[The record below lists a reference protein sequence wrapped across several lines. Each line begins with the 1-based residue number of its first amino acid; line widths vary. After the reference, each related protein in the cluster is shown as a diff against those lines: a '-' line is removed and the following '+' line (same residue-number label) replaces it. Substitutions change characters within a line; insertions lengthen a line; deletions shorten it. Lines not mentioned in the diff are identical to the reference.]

1 MANEN
6 EVVAML
12 LAGGKGTRLKDLTK
26 KSAKPGVPFGGKYRI
41 IDFPMSNIANSDIN
55 IVGVMTQYEST
66 FLNSYIGN
74 GDKWGLNGVRALTA
88 TLTPRQTEQ
97 GSNWYNGTAD
107 AIYQNIDFLDEQ
119 NPRYVLILSGDH
131 IYKMD
136 YRKMLSSHIKAEADL
151 TIAVID
157 VSLKEA
163 SRFGIL
169 KTDENGDVTAFIE
182 KPKNP
187 PSTLA
192 SMGIYIF
199 NYDVLR
205 RELIKDA
212 KNPQSN
218 RDFGQDIIPEML
230 RNQNKIHAY
239 TFQGY
244 WKDVGT
250 VNSLWE
256 ANMDLL
262 ASGLDSEIY
271 RDLDGLTIYTEDT
284 KSVPQYIGKNAKVID
299 SIVNQGAII
308 LGEVYHSIISNEVFI
323 AEDATVSDSV
333 IMPNVIIPEAATIE
347 YAIIDSE
354 AVLQTGA
361 SYIGTA
367 DNILLIHGKDGF

>member
-1 MANEN
+1 MPQQKEI
-6 EVVAML
+6 VAML

-74 GDKWGLNGVRALTA
+74 GDKWGLNGVRSLAA
-88 TLTPRQTEQ
+88 TLTPRQTEE
-97 GSNWYNGTAD
+97 GSNWYIGTAD
-107 AIYQNIDFLDEQ
+107 AIYQNLDFLDGQ
-119 NPRYVLILSGDH
+119 NPKYVLILSGDH

-136 YRKMLSSHIKAEADL
+136 YRKMLSSHIKAKADL

-157 VSLKEA
+157 VPRSEA

-169 KTDENGDVTAFIE
+169 ATDQEGMVTAFVE
-182 KPKNP
+182 KPKDP

-205 RELIKDA
+205 AELVKDA
-212 KNPQSN
+212 KLENS
-218 RDFGQDIIPEML
+218 RHDFGRDIIPTML
-230 RNQNKIHAY
+230 KNKKRIHAH
-239 TFQGY
+239 TFHGY

-250 VNSLWE
+250 VTSLWE

-262 ASGLDSEIY
+262 DAEHSGIN
-271 RDLDGLTIYTEDT
+271 RDAEGLTVYTEDT
-284 KSVPQYIGKNAKVID
+284 KSVPQYIGKNAKVNE
-299 SIVNQGAII
+299 SIINQGAIV
-308 LGEVYHSIISNEVFI
+308 LGEVEKSIISNEVFVG
-323 AEDATVSDSV
+323 EDAVVRHSV
-333 IMPNVIIPEAATIE
+333 IMPNVVIPEAVNIE
-347 YAIIDSE
+347 YAIVDSG
-354 AVLQTGA
+354 ALLHTGNN
-361 SYIGTA
+361 YIGTR
-367 DNILLIHGKDGF
+367 DNILLIPGKESK